1 MSVDEVLCLA
11 ERVLGAEPDDLDL
24 WMLASEL
31 LDLRGL
37 PVTRRSVR
45 GPEPEQR
52 VVALGQGLEVHRI
65 AGRNRGHVE
74 IRDVG
79 GRRSL

>member
-1 MSVDEVLCLA
+1 MAVDEVLGLA
-11 ERVLGAEPDDLDL
+11 ERVLGAEADDLDL

-37 PVTRRSVR
+37 PVARRSVG

-52 VVALGQGLEVHRI
+52 VVALGQGLEVHPVAR
-65 AGRNRGHVE
+65 GNRGHLDV
-74 IRDVG
+74 RDVG
-79 GRRSL
+79 GCRSL